1 MHLPGLVIGGGIAG
15 LTAAVALQQ
24 RGIAVQVCESA
35 PKILPRGAGIWM
47 APNAMQV
54 FHRLGLAEKIN
65 AAGVPLRN
73 IQVVDGQMRPIMRPI
88 MRTDQD
94 RIRQKFGYTTTAIKR
109 ARLQALLLAEIDPAS
124 ILLSKTYVS
133 SQDEPDGVTVTFAD
147 GSTRKAGLVKS
158 SNACC

>member
-1 MHLPGLVIGGGIAG
+1 
-15 LTAAVALQQ
+15 
-24 RGIAVQVCESA
+24 
-35 PKILPRGAGIWM
+35 M

-73 IQVVDGQMRPIMRPI
+73 IQVVDGQMRPIMR
-88 MRTDQD
+88 TDQD

-109 ARLQALLLAEIDPAS
+109 ARLQALLLVETDPAS

-133 SQDEPDGVTVTFAD
+133 SQDEPDGPRWPPDQCGRHRSQLHHARRS
-147 GSTRKAGLVKS
+147 GSANQTAVRPSITL
-158 SNACC
+158 NY

>member
-1 MHLPGLVIGGGIAG
+1 MPLPGLVIGGGIAG

-35 PKILPRGAGIWM
+35 LKILPRGAGIWM

-73 IQVVDGQMRPIMRPI
+73 IQVVDGQMQPI

-133 SQDEPDGVTVTFAD
+133 SHNEPDGVTVTFAD